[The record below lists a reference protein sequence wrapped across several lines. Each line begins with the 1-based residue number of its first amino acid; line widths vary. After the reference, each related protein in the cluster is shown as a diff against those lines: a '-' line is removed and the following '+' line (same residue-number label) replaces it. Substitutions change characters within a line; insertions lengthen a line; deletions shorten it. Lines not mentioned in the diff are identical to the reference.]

1 MSIYTPADNEE
12 KEMMDE
18 IDRGEWIPVSAAKR
32 RELLELSKNA
42 AIESQKKVSR
52 MNIRLTEKDML
63 QLKVK
68 AMERGLPY
76 QTLVTELIHEYVA
89 KK

>member
-1 MSIYTPADNEE
+1 MNIYTPADNEE
-12 KEMMDE
+12 KELMDE
-18 IDRGEWIPVSAAKR
+18 IDRGEWIPVSAEKR

-52 MNIRLTEKDML
+52 MNIRLTENDML
-63 QLKVK
+63 KLKVK
-68 AMERGLPY
+68 AMERGMPY

-89 KK
+89 N

>member
-1 MSIYTPADNEE
+1 MSIYTPADSEE
-12 KEMMDE
+12 KDMMDE
-18 IDRGEWIPVSAAKR
+18 IDRGEWLPVSLEKR
-32 RELLELSKNA
+32 MKLLELSRNA
-42 AIESQKKVSR
+42 AIETQKKVSR

-89 KK
+89 K

>member
-1 MSIYTPADNEE
+1 MSIYTPADSEE
-12 KEMMDE
+12 KDMMDE
-18 IDRGEWIPVSAAKR
+18 IDRGEWLPVSLEKR
-32 RELLELSKNA
+32 KKLLELSRNA
-42 AIESQKKVSR
+42 AIETQKKVSR

-68 AMERGLPY
+68 AMEIGLPY

-89 KK
+89 K

>member
-1 MSIYTPADNEE
+1 MGIYTPADNEE
-12 KEMMDE
+12 KELMDE
-18 IDRGEWIPVSAAKR
+18 IDRGEWIPVSAIKR
-32 RELLELSKNA
+32 KELLELSKNA

-52 MNIRLTEKDML
+52 MNIRLTENDML
-63 QLKVK
+63 RLKIK

-89 KK
+89 K

>member
-12 KEMMDE
+12 KELMNE
-18 IDRGEWIPVSAAKR
+18 IDRGEWIPVSADKR

-52 MNIRLTEKDML
+52 MNIRLTENDML
-63 QLKVK
+63 KLKVK

-76 QTLVTELIHEYVA
+76 QILVTELIHEYVA
-89 KK
+89 K

>member
-1 MSIYTPADNEE
+1 MSIYTPADSEE
-12 KEMMDE
+12 KDMMDE
-18 IDRGEWIPVSAAKR
+18 IDRGEWLPVSLEKR
-32 RELLELSKNA
+32 KKLLELSRNA
-42 AIESQKKVSR
+42 AIETQKKVGR

-89 KK
+89 K